1 MVVNHDLATPICYQK
16 HNGQILC
23 AHLHWT
29 LFAGSVTYVGS
40 YLHAYKFCLGDYK
53 YVSWLST
60 YV

>member
-1 MVVNHDLATPICYQK
+1 MVINHDLATPICYQK

-29 LFAGSVTYVGS
+29 LIAGLVTYVGS
-40 YLHAYKFCLGDYK
+40 YFFCLGDYK
-53 YVSWLST
+53 CVSWLGT